1 MLLEGRIGRE
11 MLGSVGP
18 SCSLVRQLQLL
29 HDDCGV
35 LDTLLSLV
43 ILVNAG
49 HGTLRDLVQTQAD
62 FSV

>member
-1 MLLEGRIGRE
+1 

-29 HDDCGV
+29 RDDCGV
-35 LDTLLSLV
+35 LATLLNLV

-49 HGTLRDLVQTQAD
+49 HGTHTDLVQTQAD